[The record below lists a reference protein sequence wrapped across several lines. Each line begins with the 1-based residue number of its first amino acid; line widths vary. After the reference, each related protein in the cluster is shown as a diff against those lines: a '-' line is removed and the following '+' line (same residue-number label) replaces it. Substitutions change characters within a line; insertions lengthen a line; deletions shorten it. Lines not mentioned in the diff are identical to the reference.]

1 MAKFNGEYKDQNIFL
16 TRMVSSITEEQKKK
30 IQDLAEESRAQ
41 YAHFKKVGWLIFPI
55 GFLIGI
61 LIFAFSKE
69 QNFMILVS
77 VCMVTLF
84 LGIGAYAAARAN
96 ALKKFQNDVVPGLIK
111 LVYGDDASY
120 VPNQGWARQFL
131 EKFNLFEFGNIYNTD
146 GQINGTYKGVR
157 FSVANVVSG
166 NQTTDSKGHSS
177 TVYYFNGLV
186 AVYQFNK
193 EFPGSLEIREEENG
207 AGWSRNFAHST
218 RIDFED
224 VVFNKQFNVYAND
237 KEAAFYVITPQ
248 FIEAFKEIKARVPG
262 TLIFC
267 IQSDRLIIAING
279 AKNRFDYALSIKD
292 NEALIRKLVSEII
305 PFQWFVEMFN
315 LDDAFGKKA
324 VERAYQE
331 AARTASEREQAG
343 DDVASQ
349 VEKKVEDGTEKISGL
364 DSDAAGAAITAMAT
378 TSTKD
383 VVQQAGE
390 AVESVAD
397 KSK

>member
-1 MAKFNGEYKDQNIFL
+1 MAKFKGEDADQNLFL
-16 TRMVSSITEEQKKK
+16 TRMMTSITEEQKKK
-30 IQDLAEESRAQ
+30 ISELANESRAQ
-41 YAHFKKVGWLIFPI
+41 YAHFKKFGWLIFPV

-61 LIFAFSKE
+61 LMFIFSE
-69 QNFMILVS
+69 GHNFMILVAAS
-77 VCMVTLF
+77 MVTIF
-84 LGIGAYAAARAN
+84 LGIGAYAGARAN

-120 VPNQGWARQFL
+120 VPSQGWARQFL
-131 EKFNLFEFGNIYNTD
+131 ENLNLFEFGNIYKTD
-146 GQINGTYKGVR
+146 GQINGSYKDVR

-177 TVYYFNGLV
+177 TVYYFNGLI

-292 NEALIRKLVSEII
+292 NEELIKKLVSEIL

-315 LDDAFGKKA
+315 LDDSFGKKA
-324 VERAYQE
+324 VEKAYQE
-331 AARTASEREQAG
+331 AAKAAALREQAG

-349 VEKKVEDGTEKISGL
+349 VENKIEGESEKISGL
-364 DSDAAGAAITAMAT
+364 DSASAEQAVTAMAT
-378 TSTKD
+378 TSSKD
-383 VVQQAGE
+383 VVQKAGE
-390 AVESVAD
+390 EIESVAD
-397 KSK
+397 K